1 MDSYYPISLNLT
13 GKSVM
18 IIGGGNIAERK
29 ITGLL
34 DTGAHIEIVSP
45 TVTQELHRLVAEKRI
60 TWKKKQ
66 FFPEVIQSAFL
77 VIAATNKYEI
87 NQQVKKSAN
96 SNQLV
101 CLVDDPAHSDFI
113 LSSIL
118 KRGRLMISISTGGAS
133 PILAKKIRSQLEITF
148 DERYEDYLE
157 FLATTRRVILETI
170 QDPIKKRELLIAIV
184 DPCFLEYDNREEKFQ
199 QLISNCNREA

>member
-1 MDSYYPISLNLT
+1 MDAYYPISLNLSGRRVT
-13 GKSVM
+13 

-29 ITGLL
+29 IVGLL
-34 DTGAHIEIVSP
+34 DTGAYLEIVSP
-45 TVTQELHRLVAEKRI
+45 NLTQHLQRLVAEKRI
-60 TWKKKQ
+60 IWKEKQ
-66 FFPEVIQSAFL
+66 FSPEDIQNTFL

-87 NQQVKKSAN
+87 NQQVKKSAK
-96 SNQLV
+96 SKQLV

-133 PILAKKIRSQLEITF
+133 PILAKRIRSQLEQTF

-157 FLATTRRVILETI
+157 FLATKRSMIIKTI
-170 QDPIKKRELLIAIV
+170 QDPTKKRELLTALV
-184 DPCFLEYDNREEKFQ
+184 DPCYLECDNREEKFQ
-199 QLISNCNREA
+199 QLISNCSREA